1 MNFQNL
7 QIQGIQISAYAVN
20 TSRDLYKLTNKGYL
34 LLNTSRDLYEL
45 TNKVN
50 LLLNASRDLYELTNE
65 VNLLLSTLVETS
77 MNLPIKYTCC

>member
-45 TNKVN
+45 TN
-50 LLLNASRDLYELTNE
+50 E